1 VEPEREKDVQP
12 PVQRVNSTVIAAA
25 VLGLLIIG
33 IVAAILIG
41 NRSGDDDRLT
51 DSGAATASR
60 QDPEQRCSGSQTY
73 DRIKRELF
81 DRAADLRGSDKATFQ
96 KVGSYSAL
104 RMEAPVV
111 RDENE
116 KVGSVSCT
124 ATAYLD
130 LPPGLAVVGG
140 RRSLNGELGYT
151 VQPAADG
158 TGDVITLTSADSIV
172 TPLATL
178 ARVGGA
184 QGSALDGAE
193 DTVTP
198 APDAPDAPGDPLAPA
213 PPHSP
218 PVAPAPP
225 AAPAAPAASA
235 SSSPSFN
242 CRNAR
247 TRGEIAV
254 CESAGLAALDRTM
267 SSQYSAAVADASPQQ
282 RATLART
289 RDSFLR
295 YRDDCPSD
303 SCIAQTYRGRMR
315 EIRDIMRGNWT
326 PER

>member
-1 VEPEREKDVQP
+1 MEPGPRKDVER
-12 PVQRVNSTVIAAA
+12 PVSRVNSTVLAAA
-25 VLGLLIIG
+25 LLGLLIIG
-33 IVAAILIG
+33 IVVAIFLS
-41 NRSGDDDRLT
+41 NRSSDDDRLT
-51 DSGAATASR
+51 DGNGTATASR
-60 QDPEQRCSGSQTY
+60 QDPEQRCSGSPTY

-96 KVGSYSAL
+96 KVASYSAL

-111 RDENE
+111 REENE

-158 TGDVITLTSADSIV
+158 SGDVVTLTSADSIV

-184 QGSALDGAE
+184 PGSAIDGSENAA
-193 DTVTP
+193 TP
-198 APDAPDAPGDPLAPA
+198 ATETPGDPLAPQ
-213 PPHSP
+213 
-218 PVAPAPP
+218 PAEP
-225 AAPAAPAASA
+225 AAPAPSAQGPARASTN
-235 SSSPSFN
+235 PSFD
-242 CRNAR
+242 CSDAR

-254 CESAGLAALDRTM
+254 CESPGLAALDRQM
-267 SSQYSAAVADASPQQ
+267 AAQFQAAFSDADRSQ
-282 RATLART
+282 RALLVNT

-295 YRDDCPSD
+295 YRDNCPSEA
-303 SCIAQTYRGRMR
+303 CMAQTYRGRIR
-315 EIRDIMRGNWT
+315 EIRDIMRGTWR

>member
-1 VEPEREKDVQP
+1 MEPGERKGVER

-41 NRSGDDDRLT
+41 NRSSDDDRLT
-51 DSGAATASR
+51 DSDTAAASQ
-60 QDPEQRCSGSQTY
+60 QDPEQRCSGTQTY

-81 DRAADLRGSDKATFQ
+81 DRAADLRGSDKAALQ
-96 KVGSYSAL
+96 KVASYSAL
-104 RMEAPVV
+104 RMEAPVL
-111 RDENE
+111 REENE
-116 KVGSVSCT
+116 KIGSVSCT

-158 TGDVITLTSADSIV
+158 SGDVVTLTSADSIV

-178 ARVGGA
+178 ARVGGVP
-184 QGSALDGAE
+184 GSALDGTENAVATAPE
-193 DTVTP
+193 TP
-198 APDAPDAPGDPLAPA
+198 TDPLAPA
-213 PPHSP
+213 PAAP
-218 PVAPAPP
+218 PEAPAPP
-225 AAPAAPAASA
+225 SAPTA
-235 SSSPSFN
+235 SSNPSFD
-242 CRNAR
+242 CDDAS

-254 CESAGLAALDRTM
+254 CRSEGLAALDRQM
-267 SSQYSAAVADASPQQ
+267 AAQFQAAFSDADRSQ
-282 RATLART
+282 RALLANT

-295 YRDDCPSD
+295 YRDNCPNEA
-303 SCIAQTYRGRMR
+303 CMAQTYRGRIR
-315 EIRDIMRGNWT
+315 EIRDIMRGTWR

>member
-1 VEPEREKDVQP
+1 MEPGPRRDVERG
-12 PVQRVNSTVIAAA
+12 VQRVNSTVIAAA
-25 VLGLLIIG
+25 LLGLLIIG
-33 IVAAILIG
+33 IVAAILLG
-41 NRSGDDDRLT
+41 NRSDDDDRLSDT
-51 DSGAATASR
+51 QVATSQA
-60 QDPEQRCSGSQTY
+60 DPEQRCSGSTTY

-81 DRAADLRGSDKATFQ
+81 DRAADLRGSDKAAFQ

-111 RDENE
+111 RDQNAG
-116 KVGSVSCT
+116 VGSVSCT

-158 TGDVITLTSADSIV
+158 SGDVVTLTSADSIV

-178 ARVGGA
+178 SRVGGTS
-184 QGSALDGAE
+184 GGTLDGTENVVA
-193 DTVTP
+193 P
-198 APDAPDAPGDPLAPA
+198 APETPSDPLAPSA
-213 PPHSP
+213 PE
-218 PVAPAPP
+218 APP
-225 AAPAAPAASA
+225 AAPTPPAAQPPSA
-235 SSSPSFN
+235 SSNPSFN
-242 CRNAR
+242 CGRAR

-254 CESAGLAALDRTM
+254 CESSGLAALDRSM
-267 SSQYSAAVADASPQQ
+267 AAQYSSAVADADPQQ
-282 RATLART
+282 RALLART

-295 YRDDCPSD
+295 YRDNCPSEA
-303 SCIAQTYRGRMR
+303 CIAQTYRGRMR

>member
-1 VEPEREKDVQP
+1 MEPGPDPGVQR
-12 PVQRVNSTVIAAA
+12 PVQRVNSTVIAA
-25 VLGLLIIG
+25 VLLGILIIG
-33 IVAAILIG
+33 IVAAVMIG
-41 NRSGDDDRLT
+41 NRSSGDDRLGDG
-51 DSGAATASR
+51 DSAAASR

-81 DRAADLRGSDKATFQ
+81 NRAAELRGNDKASFQ
-96 KVGSYSAL
+96 KVASYSAL

-111 RDENE
+111 SEENE

-140 RRSLNGELGYT
+140 RRTLNGELGYT

-158 TGDVITLTSADSIV
+158 TGDVVTLTSADSIV

-184 QGSALDGAE
+184 ASSALDGTE
-193 DTVTP
+193 NTVTP
-198 APDAPDAPGDPLAPA
+198 VPEIPSDPLAPV
-213 PPHSP
+213 P
-218 PVAPAPP
+218 PV
-225 AAPAAPAASA
+225 AAPAAPTAPATPAPSA
-235 SSSPSFN
+235 SSNPSFN

-254 CESAGLAALDRTM
+254 CESDGLAALDRSM
-267 SSQYSAAVADASPQQ
+267 SAQYSAAVADADARQ
-282 RATLART
+282 RAMLART
-289 RDSFLR
+289 RDAFLR
-295 YRDDCPSD
+295 FRDNCPSEA
-303 SCIAQTYRGRMR
+303 CMAQTYRGRMR

>member
-1 VEPEREKDVQP
+1 VEPGERKGVERP
-12 PVQRVNSTVIAAA
+12 EQRVNSTVIAAA

-41 NRSGDDDRLT
+41 NRSSDDDRLT
-51 DSGAATASR
+51 DSDTAASSR
-60 QDPEQRCSGSQTY
+60 QDPEQRCSGTQTY

-81 DRAADLRGSDKATFQ
+81 DRAADLRGSDKAALQ
-96 KVGSYSAL
+96 KVASYSAL

-111 RDENE
+111 REENE

-158 TGDVITLTSADSIV
+158 SGDVVTLTSADSIV

-184 QGSALDGAE
+184 PGGALDGTENA
-193 DTVTP
+193 VTP
-198 APDAPDAPGDPLAPA
+198 AAETPTDPLAPA
-213 PPHSP
+213 PAAP
-218 PVAPAPP
+218 PEAPAPP
-225 AAPAAPAASA
+225 SAPTA
-235 SSSPSFN
+235 SSNPSFD
-242 CRNAR
+242 CDDAS

-254 CESAGLAALDRTM
+254 CRSEGLAALDRQM
-267 SSQYSAAVADASPQQ
+267 AAQFQAAFSDADRSQ
-282 RATLART
+282 RARLANT

-295 YRDDCPSD
+295 YRDNCPNEA
-303 SCIAQTYRGRMR
+303 CMAQTYRGRIR
-315 EIRDIMRGNWT
+315 EIRDIMRGTWR